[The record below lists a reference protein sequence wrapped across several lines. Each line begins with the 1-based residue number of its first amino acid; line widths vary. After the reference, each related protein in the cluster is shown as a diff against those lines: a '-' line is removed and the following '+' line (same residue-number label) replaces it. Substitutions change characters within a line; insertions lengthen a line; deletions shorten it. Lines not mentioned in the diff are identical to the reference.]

1 MTDKS
6 KCPLCFK
13 SLSYAGVSR
22 HIFSEEHKKD
32 LMVGLKKRDK
42 YLRQELKIHPQFL
55 PYIRIKSGNL
65 HLCYGCKK
73 CYQTSGTFQKT
84 HTCPQMAEGLKV
96 VNDILDMPEFI
107 VESPEAKTPPL
118 PSLPPPAD
126 VEKLQKQNEQL
137 KREKKDLIQE
147 IDDVIERSEKSEAIF
162 AEKEKV
168 ASGLIWVLDYLKEEE
183 CYESLMDNFKE
194 QNQDLLKLI
203 KNSDHW

>member
-1 MTDKS
+1 
-6 KCPLCFK
+6 
-13 SLSYAGVSR
+13 
-22 HIFSEEHKKD
+22 
-32 LMVGLKKRDK
+32 
-42 YLRQELKIHPQFL
+42 
-55 PYIRIKSGNL
+55 
-65 HLCYGCKK
+65 
-73 CYQTSGTFQKT
+73 
-84 HTCPQMAEGLKV
+84 MAEGLKV